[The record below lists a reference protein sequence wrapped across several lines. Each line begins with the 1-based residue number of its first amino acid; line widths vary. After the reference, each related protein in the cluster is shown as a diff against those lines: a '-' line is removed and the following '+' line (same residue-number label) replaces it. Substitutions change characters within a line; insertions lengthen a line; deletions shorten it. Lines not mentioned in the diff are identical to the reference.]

1 MRERQLAKEVLL
13 TPRTV
18 TAEDRE
24 HLVRALDLAA
34 RGHGQVS
41 PNPMVGCVIARGG
54 EVIGEGWHAQ
64 LGGLHAERAALADC
78 AERGRSPAGATA
90 YVTLEPCAHEGR
102 QPPCADALVEA
113 RLARV
118 VYLSDDPSPK
128 ASGRGPGILRDAG
141 IDVEHAQG
149 PEAAAARR
157 LIQPFRKHARTGR
170 PLVTLKSA
178 LTLDGRTATAS
189 GDSKWISGP
198 ESRALVHRWRA
209 ESDAVA
215 IGVGTALADDAL
227 LTARDLDPPASRQP
241 LRVVF
246 DSSARLPAESAL
258 AASAREAGP
267 VLLIVSPDAAD
278 SRTGPLAD
286 AGVEVHVVDGDPVAR
301 VQAALSELG
310 RRGITSLLVEG
321 GAGLA
326 GSFVD
331 AGEVD
336 ELRLFIAPI
345 LLGGEGARPLAA
357 GRGKGR
363 IAEAERALEVRHE
376 LSGSDL
382 LITARMKEW

>member
-1 MRERQLAKEVLL
+1 MATAVSQADRTHLA
-13 TPRTV
+13 
-18 TAEDRE
+18 
-24 HLVRALDLAA
+24 RALEVAE
-34 RGHGQVS
+34 RGRGAVS
-41 PNPMVGCVIARGG
+41 PNPMVGCVIARQG
-54 EVIGEGWHAQ
+54 EPIGEGWHAE
-64 LGGLHAERAALADC
+64 LGGLHAERAALQDC
-78 AERGRSPAGATA
+78 AARGSDPTGATV

-102 QPPCADALVEA
+102 QPPCANALVEA
-113 RLARV
+113 GVARV
-118 VYLSDDPSPK
+118 VYLSDDPSEK

-141 IDVEHAQG
+141 VEVELAQG
-149 PEAAAARR
+149 SEAAAARL

-198 ESRALVHRWRA
+198 ESRARVHRWRA
-209 ESDAVA
+209 EADAVA
-215 IGVGTALADDAL
+215 IGIGTALADDAL

-246 DSSARLPAESAL
+246 DSAARLPTDSAL
-258 AASAREAGP
+258 AQSATKSP
-267 VLLIVSPDAAD
+267 VLAIASPDAPAER
-278 SRTGPLAD
+278 SEALRQ
-286 AGVEVHVVDGDPVAR
+286 AGVDVLIVDGDPVAR
-301 VQAALSELG
+301 VEATLSELG
-310 RRGITSLLVEG
+310 RREITSLLVEG

-336 ELRLFIAPI
+336 ELRLFIAPV

-357 GRGKGR
+357 GRGKSA
-363 IAEAERALEVRHE
+363 IADAERALDVRHE
-376 LSGSDL
+376 TLGDDL